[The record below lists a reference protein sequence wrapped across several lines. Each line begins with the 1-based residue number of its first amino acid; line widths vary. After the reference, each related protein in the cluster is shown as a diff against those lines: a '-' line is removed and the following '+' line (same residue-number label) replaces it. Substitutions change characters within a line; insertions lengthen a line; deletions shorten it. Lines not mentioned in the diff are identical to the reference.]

1 MLPSPKSEDPGVA
14 RTNQSVVRNRRNTAA
29 RLPVRPA
36 RRDLRCSPVA
46 PSAASR
52 TTPVNMS
59 AAHGG
64 ALARPNPI
72 VPVPSMSTAIT
83 VPHALKRP
91 LLNWVAPTNTDA
103 NAGNRYGVPADGEP
117 ALNDDARQIPA
128 RPAMV
133 ADTRSEQN
141 RRRSTRML

>member
-1 MLPSPKSEDPGVA
+1 
-14 RTNQSVVRNRRNTAA
+14 
-29 RLPVRPA
+29 
-36 RRDLRCSPVA
+36 
-46 PSAASR
+46 
-52 TTPVNMS
+52 MS

-64 ALARPNPI
+64 ALARPRPI
-72 VPVPSMSTAIT
+72 VPVPSISTATT
-83 VPHALKRP
+83 VPQALKRP
-91 LLNWVAPTNTDA
+91 LLNWVAPTNTGA

-141 RRRSTRML
+141 RRRSTRMLASRAASGLNPVAYSRRPVAEYSMNNHSAMAMTNA